1 MIIISEAARFRQ
13 RVIKYSFKKGVTAES
28 RYFRGSRNT
37 IYECRNKTSNTIPK
51 TCLNF
56 LSPNKVSEKY
66 LGVMQESLQQSLQEI
81 FYILYVLLCLLMQL
95 QKHEKSLPLCDFRDN
110 GGLFAL
116 AGVQGLELRIIDF
129 TP

>member
-51 TCLNF
+51 ICLNF
-56 LSPNKVSEKY
+56 LSPNKAEKY
-66 LGVMQESLQQSLQEI
+66 LGMMQESLQQSLRVEGA
-81 FYILYVLLCLLMQL
+81 YIKPLLVQCA
-95 QKHEKSLPLCDFRDN
+95 LCAVRAKAFP
-110 GGLFAL
+110 
-116 AGVQGLELRIIDF
+116 ELGKRYNA
-129 TP
+129 